1 MPDQKI
7 KTIYD
12 TFYKGISY
20 LSENTQNAKY
30 IAPMLR
36 HAISEVPGQNP
47 ELYGQFMCLIPADLQ
62 GKGINISYE
71 EYALYI
77 SLAMYVIGPRENKEL
92 TIAEA
97 ASIAQIKRQK
107 IVAIES
113 ASNIEEFQTELRSLV
128 KLLGSKNVGFNY
140 SQLAIDIYL
149 QQINK
154 INISRK
160 WEREYAQKEIKK

>member
-1 MPDQKI
+1 
-7 KTIYD
+7 
-12 TFYKGISY
+12 
-20 LSENTQNAKY
+20 
-30 IAPMLR
+30 
-36 HAISEVPGQNP
+36 
-47 ELYGQFMCLIPADLQ
+47 MCLIPADLQ

-149 QQINK
+149 
-154 INISRK
+154 
-160 WEREYAQKEIKK
+160 